1 MDFTHIMKN
10 LPVPV
15 LDSDIEEMF
24 TFADSDG
31 DGRLSFKE
39 FEVMVLPQEPP
50 AVTKPHITDIGMM
63 PQVFSPP
70 SPSSCPPPSNYA
82 SPLLPR
88 PDLSASRSSLASQST
103 PQRHQGSGVAWF
115 GLSRWTIVTLRLL
128 ADGQDGLGQVV
139 SLRPPPTRGPGVN
152 NAYFT
157 SSHISHLSRS
167 YQSHNKHLL
176 Q

>member
-88 PDLSASRSSLASQST
+88 RFASQSSLHSDAYGST
-103 PQRHQGSGVAWF
+103 TSARMGSGR
-115 GLSRWTIVTLRLL
+115 SSDIVSGHPL
-128 ADGQDGLGQVV
+128 
-139 SLRPPPTRGPGVN
+139 
-152 NAYFT
+152 
-157 SSHISHLSRS
+157 
-167 YQSHNKHLL
+167 
-176 Q
+176 